1 MSTTQSKDKPVTEGY
16 LVGIAT
22 LLVTILW
29 MFYAPFHPMIIFTLY
44 LIALFCL
51 SLSTL
56 WVLAKEKTIEEW
68 FLNQTAR
75 SLTVGVIEATLIV
88 IFFLFFSFI

>member
-1 MSTTQSKDKPVTEGY
+1 MSTPQSKDKPVSEGY
-16 LVGIAT
+16 LVGVAA

-29 MFYAPFHPMIIFTLY
+29 MFFAPFHPMIIFTLY

-56 WVLAKEKTIEEW
+56 WILAKEKTIKEW
-68 FLNQTAR
+68 FFDQTAR
-75 SLTVGVIEATLIV
+75 FLTVGVIEVALMV
-88 IFFLFFSFI
+88 IFFLVFSFM

>member
-1 MSTTQSKDKPVTEGY
+1 MPTSRLRDNSITEGY
-16 LVGIAT
+16 LAGIAA

-29 MFYAPFHPMIIFTLY
+29 MIYAPFHQMVVFTLY

-56 WVLAKEKTIEEW
+56 WVLAKEKTIKEW
-68 FLNQTAR
+68 FLNQTSR
-75 SLTVGVIEATLIV
+75 YLIVGVIEVALIV
-88 IFFLFFSFI
+88 VFFLAFSLR